1 MTPSVG
7 NIGDSVR
14 VAIVGNSGSGK
25 TTLARRLIGD
35 EPISVLDLDTVA
47 WEPDQIAVARPIEVA
62 REDVRA
68 FCKEHESWVV
78 EGCYSGLIEASL
90 EFNPHL
96 LVLDPGLE
104 QCVSNCRARPWEPH
118 KYASKEEQDEKLS
131 FLLDWIDKY
140 YSRDGDM
147 SFSGHKALFENYAGP
162 KQWLSGP
169 PSLVQV
175 QRLHLARQG
184 ISSPTE

>member
-1 MTPSVG
+1 MR
-7 NIGDSVR
+7 I
-14 VAIVGNSGSGK
+14 AIVGNSGSGK
-25 TTLARRLIGD
+25 TTLAQRLIGY
-35 EPISVLDLDTVA
+35 ERASVLDLDTVA

-68 FCKEHESWVV
+68 FCREHESWVV

-90 EFNPHL
+90 EFNP
-96 LVLDPGLE
+96 
-104 QCVSNCRARPWEPH
+104 
-118 KYASKEEQDEKLS
+118 

-147 SFSGHKALFENYAGP
+147 SLSGHKTLFENYAGP

-169 PSLVQV
+169 PSLVQI
-175 QRLHLARQG
+175 QGLHLARQG